1 MRRMKNKT
9 NRKKI
14 SRTLVFLVLWAV
26 GLLFLAPMVL
36 TFTNSFM
43 SAEEIT
49 IHYGEVLSQSIG
61 GTDYMTEAV
70 RLQFIPDIVS
80 FRQYKTFLLESPE
93 YLYKF
98 WNSVLLVVPIVVLQV
113 AVAALAAYGFALY
126 QGRGRRI
133 LFFSYILLM
142 LLPSQVTLVPN
153 YLMAKWLKLLN
164 TRLAVILPGIF
175 TPFSVYLLSKA
186 MGRIPKELIEA
197 ASLDGAGPWRTFTR
211 VVLPQ
216 CKSTMYSVIILVF
229 IDNWNMVEQVLVL
242 LTDEDKQP
250 LSVFLSQIN
259 AGEVSLAFAVA
270 TVYMIPPLLLFL
282 HGEEHLVAGIADSGN
297 WKE

>member
-1 MRRMKNKT
+1 MNKKRS
-9 NRKKI
+9 RKKI
-14 SRTLVFLVLWAV
+14 SRTLVFLALWAV
-26 GLLFLAPMVL
+26 GLLFLAPMAL

-49 IHYGEVLSQSIG
+49 VHYGEVLSQSTG
-61 GTDYMTEAV
+61 GGDYMTEAV

-98 WNSVLLVVPIVVLQV
+98 WNSVLLVVPIVALQV

-153 YLMAKWLKLLN
+153 YLMTKWLNLLD

-175 TPFSVYLLSKA
+175 APFSVYLLSKA

-197 ASLDGAGPWRTFTR
+197 ASLDGAGPWRIFTQI
-211 VVLPQ
+211 VLPQ
-216 CKSTMYSVIILVF
+216 CKSTLYSVIILVF

-259 AGEVSLAFAVA
+259 AGEVSLALAVA